1 MTPQQQFVKINSN
14 GKFTTTRTAERTKYD
29 CDLFEMTRFR
39 RSRSMD
45 EMVVFGGA
53 KMAVAVFV
61 SRKEAARLLKTFR
74 AKRAL
79 S

>member
-1 MTPQQQFVKINSN
+1 MKPQQQFTKINSN
-14 GKFTTTRTAERTKYD
+14 GKFTTTRTEDRTKYD
-29 CDLFEMTRFR
+29 CDLFEMTRLR
-39 RSRSMD
+39 RFKSH
-45 EMVVFGGA
+45 EELVVFGGA

-79 S
+79 A